1 MRGPE
6 HYSTLFVL
14 EPEAR
19 PREVCTSD
27 SSINRAKDELLA
39 PFNPILFVAI
49 LFRGVLTSGN
59 LVSGSDVEPGGELA
73 VQHDFKRRLR
83 AHNTLRIHFGDPAN
97 GSTMRLVQSA

>member
-6 HYSTLFVL
+6 HHSTLFVL

-27 SSINRAKDELLA
+27 SAINQAREELLA
-39 PFNPILFVAI
+39 PLNPIVFVAV
-49 LFRGVLTSGN
+49 LFRGVLTGGN
-59 LVSGSDVEPGGELA
+59 LVSGSDVETGGKLA